1 MYIVK
6 EENEVLV
13 RPLFTII
20 IIINDSKCI
29 TSQMCKTEWPK
40 YTGETG
46 MTQTGMYTCLQPH
59 DVAYSFAL

>member
-29 TSQMCKTEWPK
+29 TSQMCKTVWPK
-40 YTGETG
+40 YTGETVNACS
-46 MTQTGMYTCLQPH
+46 GMYTYLQPH
-59 DVAYSFAL
+59 DVAY